1 MIRVAKRDNSI
12 VDFNLDKIKGAISQA
27 FDATNKVYDDQI
39 IELIALR
46 STANF
51 NSKIVPYSLLLSL
64 KAVNPPSLNKFGF
77 TASNY
82 WISYLITAVDKISL
96 ILCHLAVLLPKES
109 LKPISPLELVIL

>member
-51 NSKIVPYSLLLSL
+51 NSKIKDGVIHVEDIQDGVEIALIQSGYVDVAKAYITYRKQHENIRQMGLYS
-64 KAVNPPSLNKFGF
+64 
-77 TASNY
+77 Y
-82 WISYLITAVDKISL
+82 WNDTKHNRSFNI
-96 ILCHLAVLLPKES
+96 
-109 LKPISPLELVIL
+109 